1 MNLIKSLIPKKIIDI
16 CRPTYHYSL
25 AFLGAVI
32 YRFPSRKIK
41 VVAITGTKG
50 KSTTTEIM
58 NTILEEAGFK
68 TALANTLRFK
78 IGNQEKRNLFKMT
91 MPGRFFLQKFLY
103 QATRENCDFAV
114 IEMTSEG
121 ARQFRHKF
129 IDLDALI
136 FTNLS
141 PEHIESHGSYENYVK
156 AKLRIAESLSKSKK
170 GKRILVINN
179 DDKEAEKFKALKNT
193 KKILYSLN
201 DATNLLLQD
210 QKSSFVW
217 RDQRIETK
225 LIGKFNIYNILGAL
239 SLAEALG
246 VDSEKAK
253 RAIEKIEKI
262 RGRVE
267 KIPANGFDVYV
278 DYAHTIDS
286 LTKLYEAFPNNKKI
300 CVLGNTGGGR
310 DQWKR
315 PGMAKVANEYCQE
328 VILTNEDPY
337 DEDPQKILDEMA
349 VSVSKEKLKIILDR
363 REAIRTSLI
372 NAKEKSSLI
381 KTDKKSEK
389 VVVLITGKGTDPFIM
404 GPHGSKIPW
413 DDAEVVR
420 EELGKLGYRV

>member
-41 VVAITGTKG
+41 IVAITGTKG

-103 QATRENCDFAV
+103 QATRENCGFAV

-278 DYAHTIDS
+278 DYAHTPDS
-286 LTKLYEAFPNNKKI
+286 LEKFYQAFENRKKI

-310 DQWKR
+310 DKWKR
-315 PGMAKVANEYCQE
+315 PEMGRIADRYCNQI
-328 VILTNEDPY
+328 ILTNEDPY
-337 DEDPQKILDEMA
+337 DENPRKIVEEMA

-363 REAIRTSLI
+363 REAINTALRD
-372 NAKEKSSLI
+372 AKESARNEA
-381 KTDKKSEK
+381 DC
-389 VVVLITGKGTDPFIM
+389 VVLISGKGTDPFIM
-404 GPHGSKIPW
+404 GPHGTKIPW
-413 DDAEVVR
+413 DDAEVVI
-420 EELGKLGYRV
+420 EEIKKLATRD

>member
-278 DYAHTIDS
+278 DYAHTPDS
-286 LTKLYEAFPNNKKI
+286 LEKFYQAFENRKKI

-310 DQWKR
+310 DKWKR
-315 PGMAKVANEYCQE
+315 PEMGRIADRYCNQI
-328 VILTNEDPY
+328 ILTNEDPY
-337 DEDPQKILDEMA
+337 DENPRKIVEEMA

-363 REAIRTSLI
+363 REAINTALRD
-372 NAKEKSSLI
+372 AKESARNEA
-381 KTDKKSEK
+381 DC
-389 VVVLITGKGTDPFIM
+389 VVLISGKGTDPFIM
-404 GPHGSKIPW
+404 GPHGTKIPW
-413 DDAEVVR
+413 DDAEVVI
-420 EELGKLGYRV
+420 EEIKKLATRD

>member
-278 DYAHTIDS
+278 DYAHTPDS
-286 LTKLYEAFPNNKKI
+286 LEKFYQAFENRKKI

-310 DQWKR
+310 DKWKR
-315 PGMAKVANEYCQE
+315 PEMGRIADRYCNQI
-328 VILTNEDPY
+328 ILTNEDPY
-337 DEDPQKILDEMA
+337 DENPRKIVEEMA

-363 REAIRTSLI
+363 REAINTALRD
-372 NAKEKSSLI
+372 AKESARN
-381 KTDKKSEK
+381 EAYC
-389 VVVLITGKGTDPFIM
+389 VVLISGKGTDPFIM
-404 GPHGSKIPW
+404 GPHGTKIPW
-413 DDAEVVR
+413 DDAEVVI
-420 EELGKLGYRV
+420 EEIKKLATRD